1 MDFIFNGTFNP
12 QDDVQLSSSNVEDY
26 YDFSLILSTD
36 VNNSYVIHSSAECVN
51 QQELSIFQNKMNNNE
66 NCSFSFLNEVIF
78 IIKFEMNQKFL
89 IVRNNMR
96 FCMASEL
103 KLIIDD
109 NEYHRIKLMFQQI
122 KDYVCMIYER
132 NFNE

>member
-1 MDFIFNGTFNP
+1 MNFIFNGSYNP
-12 QDDVQLSSSNVEDY
+12 QDDVQLSSSNVEDF
-26 YDFSLILSTD
+26 YDFSLIFSTD
-36 VNNSYVIHSSAECVN
+36 VLDSYIIHSSVECVN
-51 QQELSIFQNKMNNNE
+51 QQELSVFQNKLNNNE
-66 NCSFSFLNEVIF
+66 DCSFSFLSEVIF
-78 IIKFEMNQKFL
+78 IIKFDVNQKFL

-103 KLIIDD
+103 KIIIDD
-109 NEYHRIKLMFQQI
+109 NEYHRIKVMFQQI